1 MTRERLEKSIQELK
15 EEVLVLGLMVKDNVL
30 GAVEGL
36 MQRDLEA
43 SRHIYNADR
52 LVNEKR
58 FSIEDECVT
67 LIATQH
73 PLARD
78 LRIMAAILEIISE
91 LERMGDYAK
100 GIARVSMRI
109 GDMKLMTPSRH
120 IPEMANIAA
129 QMLDRAV
136 RAFVQEDAEEARSIP
151 DQDDKVDALFNRVQQ
166 ELIEIMISD
175 PSTVD
180 QANDLQWVIH
190 NLERLADRV
199 TNICERTVYIAT
211 GEMLEMDVTDDEL
224 KFAWQD

>member
-1 MTRERLEKSIQELK
+1 MTRERLENSIQALK

-30 GAVEGL
+30 AAVEGL

-43 SRHIYNADR
+43 SRHIYRADR
-52 LVNEKR
+52 IVNEKR

-100 GIARVSMRI
+100 GIARVSIRI
-109 GDMKLMTPSRH
+109 GDKELMSPSQH
-120 IPEMANIAA
+120 ISEMAETAVK
-129 QMLDRAV
+129 MLDRAV
-136 RAFVQEDAEEARSIP
+136 KAFVEEDAEAARSIP
-151 DQDDKVDALFNRVQQ
+151 DQDDKVDLLFIRVQQ
-166 ELIEIMISD
+166 ELIDIMISD

-180 QANDLQWVIH
+180 QANDLQWAIH

-199 TNICERTVYIAT
+199 TNICERTVYVAT
-211 GEMLEMDVTDDEL
+211 GEMLEMDVTDDEQKL
-224 KFAWQD
+224 LQLD